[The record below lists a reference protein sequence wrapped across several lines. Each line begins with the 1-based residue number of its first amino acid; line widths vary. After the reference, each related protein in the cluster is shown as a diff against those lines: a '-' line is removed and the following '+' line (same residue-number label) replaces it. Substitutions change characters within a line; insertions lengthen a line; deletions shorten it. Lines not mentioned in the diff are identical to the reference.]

1 MRKDIN
7 LPEVKDIGVA
17 VVKEANDSD
26 QAEWNVY
33 IINFKNEKITSVF
46 ITSKGYG
53 TINDEVV
60 KTSDL
65 RHFFE
70 EIDSESF
77 QKIEIIQ
84 EAVFGLNNEY
94 WVSFYQNNEIYDKRY
109 IFLPESIIEDNM
121 VMIPIINKKGIIIK

>member
-17 VVKEANDSD
+17 VVKETNDANHT
-26 QAEWNVY
+26 EWNVY
-33 IINFKNEKITSVF
+33 LINFKTEKITGVLIS
-46 ITSKGYG
+46 SKGYG
-53 TINDEVV
+53 TLNNENV

-70 EIDSESF
+70 EVDKESF

-84 EAVFGLNNEY
+84 ETVFGLNNEY
-94 WVSFYQNNEIYDKRY
+94 WVSFYLNNEMYDKRY